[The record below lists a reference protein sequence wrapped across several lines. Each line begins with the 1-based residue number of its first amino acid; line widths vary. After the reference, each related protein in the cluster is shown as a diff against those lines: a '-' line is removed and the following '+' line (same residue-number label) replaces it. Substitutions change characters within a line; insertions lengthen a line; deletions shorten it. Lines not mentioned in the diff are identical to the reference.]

1 MLRPKLHRWRF
12 DLKTGETTET
22 RLDDRVLE
30 FGIINNQYAGV
41 KNRWAYS
48 AVSKPGWF
56 LFTGLV
62 KHDMET
68 LESWAIDFGPERYGS
83 EPGFAPRVG
92 ATEEDDGY
100 LITYVTD
107 MIEDR
112 SECVIYDARKLAD
125 GPVARIILPGRIS
138 SGTHATWEQGATIRA
153 SKAMLAAAAA

>member
-1 MLRPKLHRWRF
+1 
-12 DLKTGETTET
+12 
-22 RLDDRVLE
+22 
-30 FGIINNQYAGV
+30 V
-41 KNRWAYS
+41 KYRWAYS

-62 KHDMET
+62 KHDMDT
-68 LESWAIDFGPERYGS
+68 LESEAVDFGPERYGS

-92 ATEEDDGY
+92 ATAEDDGY

-125 GPVARIILPGRIS
+125 GPVARIILPARIS
-138 SGTHATWEQGATIRA
+138 SGTHATWEQGETIRA
-153 SKAMLAAAAA
+153 AQARNMAE